1 MDSNYNLGGLIARIK
16 TKLDDQEFDTDTITQ
31 FLNDAYFDVVGDEEY
46 QFLEKIYKAATQGSD
61 ILPLPRNYQS
71 LFTLTAKNERGVL
84 PLEYMPKEE
93 FFALAKDDSRKNY
106 KYTIFGNQLF

>member
-16 TKLDDQEFDTDTITQ
+16 TKLDDQEFDTDTIAQ

-61 ILPLPRNYQS
+61 ILPLPRNFQS
-71 LFTLTAKNERGVL
+71 LFTLTAKNEQGVF
-84 PLEYMPKEE
+84 PSASSFPRQHGR
-93 FFALAKDDSRKNY
+93 AIRR
-106 KYTIFGNQLF
+106 

>member
-46 QFLEKIYKAATQGSD
+46 QF
-61 ILPLPRNYQS
+61 
-71 LFTLTAKNERGVL
+71 
-84 PLEYMPKEE
+84 
-93 FFALAKDDSRKNY
+93 
-106 KYTIFGNQLF
+106 